1 VLVILISSFW
11 DQEVSEEKTK
21 ERWGQE
27 ELIARVREKGKKN

>member
-11 DQEVSEEKTK
+11 DQEVPEEKTK

-27 ELIARVREKGKKN
+27 DLIARVREKGKKN